1 MARGMLIDS
10 DLPKKY
16 WGESVVTANHM
27 QNRLPVTGNEV
38 TPYET
43 WNKRKPNLKYV
54 KQFGCIAY
62 AAIPPERRQKLDDK
76 AKQLVFVG
84 YEEGTK
90 GYRLLDTNTDKI
102 VINKDVIFIE
112 KDPHR
117 NTRKV
122 SQVPH
127 AITKDNTYTELLLK
141 KENVETQ
148 IDPDPV
154 RMDVE
159 PQNEPVELRVSK
171 RSNKGKPPE
180 RLIETINKFT
190 VESTEPKTYKEA
202 LSSIEAKQ
210 WVEAMD
216 AEIKSL
222 KKNETWSLTELPEG
236 KTAIGCKWVYN
247 AKTDEHGVVTRY
259 KARLV
264 A

>member
-1 MARGMLIDS
+1 MLTDS

-43 WNKRKPNLKYV
+43 WNKRKPNLKYI

-62 AAIPPERRQKLDDK
+62 AAIPSERRQKLDDK

-84 YEEGTK
+84 YEKGTK
-90 GYRLLDTNTDKI
+90 GYRLLDTKTDKI
-102 VINKDVIFIE
+102 VISKDVIFIE
-112 KDPHR
+112 GDPHKNIR
-117 NTRKV
+117 RV

-141 KENVETQ
+141 EENFETQ
-148 IDPDPV
+148 IEPDPV

-159 PQNEPVELRVSK
+159 PQNEPQNEPVELRVSK
-171 RSNKGKPPE
+171 RCNKGKPPE
-180 RLIETINKFT
+180 RLIETINKVT
-190 VESTEPKTYKEA
+190 VESTEPRTYKEA

-210 WVEAMD
+210 WD
-216 AEIKSL
+216 RS
-222 KKNETWSLTELPEG
+222 N
-236 KTAIGCKWVYN
+236 GC
-247 AKTDEHGVVTRY
+247 
-259 KARLV
+259 
-264 A
+264 